1 MLGDMTFSS
10 AQRNQLAHLFL
21 ELGPD
26 APTLCEGWETK
37 DLAAHLWIRENRLDA
52 ASGMF
57 IPQLESRL
65 EDLTEQTLD
74 RDFEDVVNSW
84 AAGPPRWLKPFDAK
98 MNTMENFIHHED
110 VRRANGMTD
119 PQPLSQAAQKQLYSS
134 LKMIA
139 PLSLKKSKSPVVLH
153 PRGFDR
159 IVAADKRGV
168 ARNGSDVVRVSGE
181 VGELLIWVSGRDV
194 ADITINGDESKIAR

>member
-21 ELGPD
+21 ELGPN

-52 ASGMF
+52 AGGMF
-57 IPQLESRL
+57 IPQLEARL

-84 AAGPPRWLKPFDAK
+84 AAGPPRWLKPFDAQ
-98 MNTMENFIHHED
+98 MNAMEYLIPHED
-110 VRRANGMTD
+110 RRVDNATTA
-119 PQPLSQAAQKQLYSS
+119 PQPLSQAAQKPLYSP
-134 LKMIA
+134 LTTVA
-139 PLSLKKSKSPVVLH
+139 PLSVL
-153 PRGFDR
+153 R
-159 IVAADKRGV
+159 AAM
-168 ARNGSDVVRVSGE
+168 
-181 VGELLIWVSGRDV
+181 LLREEYSCFC
-194 ADITINGDESKIAR
+194 AP

>member
-1 MLGDMTFSS
+1 
-10 AQRNQLAHLFL
+10 
-21 ELGPD
+21 
-26 APTLCEGWETK
+26 
-37 DLAAHLWIRENRLDA
+37 RENRRA
-52 ASGMF
+52 AAGGMVV
-57 IPQLESRL
+57 PQLESRM
-65 EDLTEQTLD
+65 EDLKEHTLD
-74 RDFEDVVNSW
+74 RDYEDVVNRWS
-84 AAGPPRWLKPFDAK
+84 AGPPRQHKPFEVK
-98 MNTMENFIHHED
+98 MNTMKNFIHHED

-181 VGELLIWVSGRDV
+181 VGELL
-194 ADITINGDESKIAR
+194 

>member
-21 ELGPD
+21 ELGSN

-37 DLAAHLWIRENRLDA
+37 DLSAHLWIRANRHVESD
-52 ASGMF
+52 GMF
-57 IPQLESRL
+57 IQQLESRF
-65 EDLTEQTLD
+65 EDFTEHTLD

-110 VRRANGMTD
+110 VRRANGMTE
-119 PQPLSQAAQKQLYSS
+119 PQPLSQAAQKQLYCS

-139 PLSLKKSKSPVVLH
+139 RLRLEKIKRAVV
-153 PRGFDR
+153 
-159 IVAADKRGV
+159 
-168 ARNGSDVVRVSGE
+168 
-181 VGELLIWVSGRDV
+181 
-194 ADITINGDESKIAR
+194 